1 MSLLLSLLFIK
12 LRLFRQSTN
21 DINASS
27 TASNDPAAGNGVQM
41 LWF

>member
-21 DINASS
+21 NINASS
-27 TASNDPAAGNGVQM
+27 TASSDPAASKGVLM